1 MTVERLTDGAFT
13 RTNLVLSAAVGVGA
27 GIALGVIRLILGWP
41 LVPLLLLTYALALG
55 LTAYS
60 SDLYIAIAWDTA
72 GVTTGS
78 VTVPLVLALGLG
90 LVVALERAD
99 GFGILSTASVGPI
112 VSVLARGLCVEHCVA
127 RRAP

>member
-1 MTVERLTDGAFT
+1 MSREDCLDVCLLGTGA
-13 RTNLVLSAAVGVGA
+13 SA
-27 GIALGVIRLILGWP
+27 L
-41 LVPLLLLTYALALG
+41 LALG
-55 LTAYS
+55 LFGWGYSLALVLTAYS

-127 RRAP
+127 SRAP